1 MNSWHAWPV
10 DIALTASRW
19 RLWWWLAGAL
29 AVTTGVLASGLA
41 GWLKAVLLV
50 LTALAVV
57 LSRRYAPRPRRLRLA
72 GGELAVIFSDG
83 VQRPARVQR
92 VPQLFRGVVTLRCGW
107 HRLHIFADQCAPEDF
122 RRLRR
127 LALETG
133 A

>member
-1 MNSWHAWPV
+1 MSSWHAWPV

-19 RLWWWLAGAL
+19 RLLWWLAGAL
-29 AVTTGVLASGLA
+29 AASAGVLASGLA
-41 GWLKAVLLV
+41 GGLQAALL
-50 LTALAVV
+50 ALVALVAV
-57 LSRRYAPRPRRLRLA
+57 LSRRYAPRARRLRLA

-92 VPQLFRGVVTLRCGW
+92 APQLFPGVVTLRCGW
-107 HRLHIFADQCAPEDF
+107 YRLHVFADQCAPADF